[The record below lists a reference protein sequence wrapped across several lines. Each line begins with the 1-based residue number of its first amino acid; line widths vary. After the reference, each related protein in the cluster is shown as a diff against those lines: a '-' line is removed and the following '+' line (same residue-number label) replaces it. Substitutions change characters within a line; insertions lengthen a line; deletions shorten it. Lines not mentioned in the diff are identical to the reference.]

1 MIESFPGYPSDLT
14 DSRTADVLLDWW
26 WRPPLREVF
35 GIFWRMKMEDKINAD
50 WKDGRIILASASPRR
65 RELLG
70 ELFDRSGLSFEII
83 PSTAPEVPRGD
94 GVEAVVM
101 NLAEDKARAVARQV
115 AGQELAGLD
124 GSPEMAGV
132 DASQVRVP
140 GPVREDEKRA
150 AVRKPADAGKPVLV
164 IGADTIVVCDEA
176 ILGKPADAADAAAML
191 ARLSGRTHRVLTGV
205 ALIALDGGAVTNR
218 RVFYESTEV
227 TFIALTAEAIAAY
240 VATGEPMDKAG
251 AYGIQG
257 MGVRFVQ
264 EIRGDY
270 DNVVGLPVGRLERE
284 LSNFQNA

>member
-1 MIESFPGYPSDLT
+1 
-14 DSRTADVLLDWW
+14 
-26 WRPPLREVF
+26 
-35 GIFWRMKMEDKINAD
+35 MKMEEKINAD

-70 ELFDRSGLSFEII
+70 ELLERSGLTFEII

-101 NLAEDKARAVARQV
+101 NLAEDKARAVARRV

-124 GSPEMAGV
+124 GSPEIAELE
-132 DASQVRVP
+132 ASKVRVP
-140 GPVREDEKRA
+140 GPVSEDEKRE

-164 IGADTIVVCDEA
+164 IGADTIVVCDET

-205 ALIALDGGAVTNR
+205 ALIALDGSTVTDR

-227 TFIALTAEAIAAY
+227 TFMPLTAEAIAAY

-257 MGVRFVQ
+257 LGGRFVK
-264 EIRGDY
+264 EISGDY

-284 LSNFQNA
+284 LSKMKI